1 MRRAA
6 RAIFPMLTFGTIV
19 AALSCAPP
27 STEAPPA
34 GPPVVPSA
42 ASSVPAGKPAPRIAV
57 HTLEQ
62 QIHERVN
69 KERRKRGLPT
79 MRWDDA
85 LGRIAGRHSRD
96 MSQKQYFGHT
106 SPEGYGYSHRYLK
119 SGYACGV
126 TVDGVLRRGA
136 ENIYRLSP
144 GAGEDPVDAIMRGWL
159 GNEVDRKNLLNSPW
173 DREGIGISIGPDG
186 VLYITMNFC

>member
-1 MRRAA
+1 MH
-6 RAIFPMLTFGTIV
+6 
-19 AALSCAPP
+19 AL
-27 STEAPPA
+27 E
-34 GPPVVPSA
+34 
-42 ASSVPAGKPAPRIAV
+42 K
-57 HTLEQ
+57 

-96 MSQKQYFGHT
+96 MSQKQYFSHT
-106 SPEGYGYSHRYLK
+106 SPDGRDHAYRYMK
-119 SGYACGV
+119 SGYACGA

-144 GAGEDPVDAIMRGWL
+144 GAEEDPVEAIIRGWL
-159 GNEVDRKNLLNSPW
+159 GNKVDRKNLLSSPW

-186 VLYITMNFC
+186 VIYVTMNFC

>member
-6 RAIFPMLTFGTIV
+6 RSIFPMLTFGAIAV
-19 AALSCAPP
+19 ALSCAPP
-27 STEAPPA
+27 STEAAPAAAPVAPP
-34 GPPVVPSA
+34 
-42 ASSVPAGKPAPRIAV
+42 KKQAPRIAV
-57 HTLEQ
+57 HALEK

-96 MSQKQYFGHT
+96 MSKKQYFGHT
-106 SPEGYGYSHRYLK
+106 SPDGHGYSYRYLK
-119 SGYACGV
+119 SGHACGV

-136 ENIYRLSP
+136 ENICRLSP
-144 GAGEDPVDAIMRGWL
+144 GAEEDLVEAIMRGWL
-159 GNEVDRKNLLNSPW
+159 ENKDDKKNLLSSPW
-173 DREGIGISIGPDG
+173 DREGTGVSIGPDG
-186 VLYITMNFC
+186 VIYVTMNFC